1 MIVLLKFLSCCLALA
16 EILSVKEVSG
26 RKLYYVHYID
36 CEYIWACLRCCCCCC
51 CKPLR
56 WLNWLLTVN
65 KRLDEW
71 VTADRLD
78 MKKLQFPKK
87 EAKTPTKNG
96 LPGSRPS
103 SPEREV
109 VSGYTFR
116 IANILNFVFLFSL
129 WLLSTLHLVRF
140 VNKMSYILYV
150 KCWLS
155 RNSTTLGI
163 QSHFW

>member
-1 MIVLLKFLSCCLALA
+1 MLK
-16 EILSVKEVSG
+16 
-26 RKLYYVHYID
+26 
-36 CEYIWACLRCCCCCC
+36 
-51 CKPLR
+51 
-56 WLNWLLTVN
+56 VN

-109 VSGYTFR
+109 VSVSCTTKYLFQTPKRSYTVSF
-116 IANILNFVFLFSL
+116 
-129 WLLSTLHLVRF
+129 
-140 VNKMSYILYV
+140 
-150 KCWLS
+150 
-155 RNSTTLGI
+155 
-163 QSHFW
+163 

>member
-1 MIVLLKFLSCCLALA
+1 MKYLAQTIGNMFLMTFPVP
-16 EILSVKEVSG
+16 E
-26 RKLYYVHYID
+26 
-36 CEYIWACLRCCCCCC
+36 
-51 CKPLR
+51 
-56 WLNWLLTVN
+56 VN

-109 VSGYTFR
+109 VS
-116 IANILNFVFLFSL
+116 VFHN
-129 WLLSTLHLVRF
+129 T
-140 VNKMSYILYV
+140 
-150 KCWLS
+150 
-155 RNSTTLGI
+155 
-163 QSHFW
+163 

>member
-1 MIVLLKFLSCCLALA
+1 MYNLCTKIFIANLINCPA
-16 EILSVKEVSG
+16 
-26 RKLYYVHYID
+26 KLP
-36 CEYIWACLRCCCCCC
+36 
-51 CKPLR
+51 K
-56 WLNWLLTVN
+56 VN

-109 VSGYTFR
+109 VSMFCLQQTRKYCTHTIG
-116 IANILNFVFLFSL
+116 V
-129 WLLSTLHLVRF
+129 
-140 VNKMSYILYV
+140 
-150 KCWLS
+150 
-155 RNSTTLGI
+155 
-163 QSHFW
+163 